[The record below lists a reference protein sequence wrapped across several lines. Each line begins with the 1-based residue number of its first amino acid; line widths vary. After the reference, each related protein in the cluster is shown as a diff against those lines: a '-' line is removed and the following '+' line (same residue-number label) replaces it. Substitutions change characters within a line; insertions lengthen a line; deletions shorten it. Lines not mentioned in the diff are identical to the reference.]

1 MKKLFTWASK
11 WWPGLIPLAVM
22 WGFAAWNNTL
32 PVEADLSAR
41 SSAALKD
48 TVLDKTRIAV
58 DGRDVSLAA
67 DAFSEEGRRDAV
79 MAVETVPG
87 VRLVDDRTRLVPEA
101 KPFVWNAERDVVR
114 VTLSGSAPLP
124 SMKGRLTE
132 AARKEVGGVEVADQM
147 GLARGAPPRFEAA
160 ATLLLDQIGKLKDG
174 KITITDTK
182 VNLSGMARDL
192 GGREAIVAALKNLP
206 EGFSIAANDVK
217 APPYIFQAYKDP
229 VAATVTLTGYVP
241 DNTIHAAI
249 ATSAARKFFTEKVV
263 DNLKASIGAPG
274 SFNTAVIAALGA
286 LSRLSTGTLV
296 VSDREV
302 KLSGDALYE
311 GAANDI
317 RAGLG
322 KDFPKNWQYKPEITV
337 KPAAG
342 PVDGTVC
349 QQLFSELLAKGKIRF
364 AAKRADI
371 DPDSAAIL
379 DHLIETALR
388 CPTTNVEVAGHTD
401 ADGEDGFNRA
411 LSEKRAQAVIDY
423 LVKAGLPASRFTAV
437 GHWQHAAA
445 RRQRHRRRQGA
456 EPPYRIPGEVTMP
469 YLVSFHLGWLI
480 GSLLLGFC
488 MGWISVVQRG
498 NGTSKVTA
506 RWLAALAAALVAAS
520 FARVVPGRFGYWLD
534 LGLIMFACYLVGCTI
549 GAWLRDRVVSRSMR
563 TG

>member
-1 MKKLFTWASK
+1 MQKLFRWAGK

-79 MAVETVPG
+79 VAVEMVPG

-124 SMKGRLTE
+124 SMKARLTE
-132 AARKEVGGVEVADQM
+132 AARKEVNGSEVADQM
-147 GLARGAPPRFEAA
+147 GLARGAPLRFEAA
-160 ATLLLDQIGKLKDG
+160 AMLLLDQIGKLKDG

-192 GGREAIVAALKNLP
+192 GGREAIAAALKNLP
-206 EGFSIAANDVK
+206 EGFSIAANEVK

-241 DNTIHAAI
+241 DNNLHAAI
-249 ATSAARKFFTEKVV
+249 ATSASRKFFTEKVV
-263 DNLKASIGAPG
+263 DNLKASIGAPA
-274 SFNTAVIAALGA
+274 SFNTAVVAALGA

-349 QQLFSELLAKGKIRF
+349 QQLFSELLNKGKIRF
-364 AAKRADI
+364 ATKRADI
-371 DPDSAAIL
+371 DPDSAGIL

-388 CPTTNVEVAGHTD
+388 CPTTNIEVVGHTD
-401 ADGEDGFNRA
+401 ADGEDAFNQA

-437 GHWQHAAA
+437 GYGSTQPLASNDTDDGKAQN
-445 RRQRHRRRQGA
+445 RRI
-456 EPPYRIPGEVTMP
+456 EF
-469 YLVSFHLGWLI
+469 LV
-480 GSLLLGFC
+480 
-488 MGWISVVQRG
+488 R
-498 NGTSKVTA
+498 
-506 RWLAALAAALVAAS
+506 
-520 FARVVPGRFGYWLD
+520 
-534 LGLIMFACYLVGCTI
+534 
-549 GAWLRDRVVSRSMR
+549 
-563 TG
+563 